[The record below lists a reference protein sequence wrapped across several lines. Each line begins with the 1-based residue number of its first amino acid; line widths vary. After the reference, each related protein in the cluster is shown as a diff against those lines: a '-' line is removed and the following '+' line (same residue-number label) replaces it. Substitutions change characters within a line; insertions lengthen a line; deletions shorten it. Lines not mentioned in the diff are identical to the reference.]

1 MTCLQPP
8 VLHYMTWG
16 KVGPESDDK
25 ATNASSD
32 LIVQDTCR
40 GAIPQTQQ

>member
-1 MTCLQPP
+1 MTCHHPS
-8 VLHYMTWG
+8 VLHHIARG

-32 LIVQDTCR
+32 LIIHDTCR
-40 GAIPQTQQ
+40 GAIPPTQ

>member
-1 MTCLQPP
+1 MTCHQPP
-8 VLHYMTWG
+8 VLHYITRG

-32 LIVQDTCR
+32 LIVHDTCR
-40 GAIPQTQQ
+40 GAIPPAQ